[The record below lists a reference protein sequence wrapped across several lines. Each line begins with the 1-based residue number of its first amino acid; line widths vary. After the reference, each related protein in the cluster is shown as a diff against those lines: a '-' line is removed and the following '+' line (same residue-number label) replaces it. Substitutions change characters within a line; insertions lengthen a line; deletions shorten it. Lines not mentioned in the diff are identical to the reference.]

1 MASYTADR
9 AVNKTL
15 STTVVDVVTLD
26 QPHGEVWVL
35 NRSSGAAVIWVT
47 SGAFAPV
54 DPAAAGDDSIP
65 VAAGEKVKVGTGT
78 QAKYM
83 VKVVGSGD
91 SYSVYGGPR

>member
-35 NRSSGAAVIWVT
+35 NRGSGTATIWVT
-47 SGAFAPV
+47 SGAFAPA
-54 DPAAAGDDSIP
+54 DPAAEGDDSIP
-65 VAAGEKVKVGTGT
+65 VYAGERVRVGTGT

-83 VKVVGSGD
+83 VKVVGSAD
-91 SYSVYGGPR
+91 DYSVYGVPR

>member
-35 NRSSGAAVIWVT
+35 NRSAGSNTIWVT

-54 DPAAAGDDSIP
+54 DPVAEGDDSIP
-65 VAAGEKVKVGTGT
+65 VAAGQAVKVGTGS

-83 VKVVGSGD
+83 VKVVGNAD
-91 SYSVYGGPR
+91 AYSVYGVPR